1 MFDRYAA
8 ATAPSWGRRAVII
21 VSLVLHGVAAIAL
34 FIYSIFHVEEIAPPA
49 VSLTFFSAPPP
60 PPPPPPPAHKKTTT
74 EHKVVP
80 VTQVVVPTNKI
91 VQPTKVEKDE
101 KKDDKDDKD
110 DGEEGGVE
118 GGVTGGTVGG
128 VHGGTVGG
136 TGTDL
141 NAKPA
146 SPRMVAGFTLAAQ
159 VISAADPHLT
169 DEFKSAHP
177 QQVVKGMYKICLGTD
192 GHVTDVSPMTA
203 IPGMDST
210 IIQQIRSSWSYK
222 PQPLPVC
229 FAKPFAFK
237 IN

>member
-8 ATAPSWGRRAVII
+8 ATAPSWGRRALI
-21 VSLVLHGVAAIAL
+21 VASIMLHVSAAIAL
-34 FIYSIFHVEEIAPPA
+34 VIYSVFHVEEIAPPA

-60 PPPPPPPAHKKTTT
+60 PPPPPPPAHKKTTV
-74 EHKVVP
+74 EHKIIP
-80 VTQVVVPTNKI
+80 TNIVVPTKPTI
-91 VQPTKVEKDE
+91 VQPKKEDDKPPEKD
-101 KKDDKDDKD
+101 D

-118 GGVTGGTVGG
+118 GGVKGGVKGGTVGG
-128 VHGGTVGG
+128 VVGGTIGG

-146 SPRMVAGFTLAAQ
+146 GGKMVAGFTLMASVLNAP
-159 VISAADPHLT
+159 DPHLSDQFK
-169 DEFKSAHP
+169 DEHKGSI
-177 QQVVKGMYKICLGTD
+177 VKGMYKVCLAND
-192 GHVTDVSPMTA
+192 GSVSEVSTMTS
-203 IPGMDST
+203 IPQQDSS
-210 IIQQIRSSWSYK
+210 IIQQIKSTWKYK